1 MNEENETHPTPRAYA
16 SSPCY
21 AHEFEQPPL
30 TREEILILLNEL
42 IESERAGAVG
52 IIEMARNAA
61 DEAHGSL
68 LHQVGEDEAR
78 FCAML
83 SRHAERLGGDP
94 SRATGV
100 FAEKL
105 ARRETL
111 EDKLNLLDKGQS
123 VVVRMLREAIPRIE
137 DTELCGDLGVMRDV
151 HVKNIKRC
159 NELLT
164 ENGS

>member
-1 MNEENETHPTPRAYA
+1 MSKENEERSAPRAYA
-16 SSPCY
+16 SAPCY

-30 TREEILILLNEL
+30 TREEILAFLDEL

-52 IIEMARNAA
+52 ILEMARHASG
-61 DEAHGSL
+61 EASTTL
-68 LHQVGEDEAR
+68 LHEVGEDEAR

-83 SRHAERLGGDP
+83 SRHAKRLGGDP

-111 EDKLNLLDKGQS
+111 EDKLTLLDKGQA
-123 VVVRMLREAIPRIE
+123 VVVQMLREAIPRIE
-137 DTELCGDLGVMRDV
+137 DAQLCEDLGVMRDV
-151 HVKNIKRC
+151 HVENIKRC
-159 NELLT
+159 NGLLT
-164 ENGS
+164 EDRS

>member
-1 MNEENETHPTPRAYA
+1 MNKQDDSYPVTGDFA
-16 SSPCY
+16 SPPCY

-30 TREEILILLNEL
+30 TRTEILALLNEL
-42 IESERAGAVG
+42 IEGERAGTVG
-52 IIEMARNAA
+52 VLEMARNETGAA
-61 DEAHGSL
+61 RAAL

-83 SRHAERLGGDP
+83 SRHVKRLGGDP
-94 SRATGV
+94 TRATGV

-111 EDKLNLLDKGQS
+111 EDKLKLLDKGQS

-137 DTELCGDLGVMRDV
+137 DARLCQELGLMRDV
-151 HVKNIKRC
+151 HVENIKRC
-159 NELLT
+159 KELLT
-164 ENGS
+164 